1 MGEIAGVLLLNFVV
15 KIVVAQL
22 AAMVVVCTYAVV
34 SCDLGQTWAL
44 VDHTALDKCLPE
56 GLVHAGASFAALVQA
71 FVVVV
76 QHWT

>member
-22 AAMVVVCTYAVV
+22 AVMAVVVRTYAVV

-56 GLVHAGASFAALVQA
+56 GLVCAAASFVALVQA
-71 FVVVV
+71 FAVVV
-76 QHWT
+76 QH